1 MIDDTTQ
8 NKLVEQ
14 QAIQIDGGKE
24 FVENM
29 VGVSS
34 KVDKGPPSPSRDVP
48 AKIALARQIDRVGE
62 PVKSKEKAG
71 DASVSKGVG
80 DNRRL
85 KDIPAATIFSG
96 MLSTT
101 AGALKV
107 PTERDATAKKFDMA
121 QQQVNLAA
129 LAKSSTVELRASQV
143 VNLKV
148 TTDGDATGVKFLDGK
163 IATDGEAVAKNYTQ
177 LQEPM
182 TDQPST
188 GAQTDCFMII
198 NTGQTVAAISNVK
211 EVLHEDVKG
220 DNSDEDNE
228 EGWSSVTRKNKV
240 LSGMRSPDRTAGDK
254 KFCSVNAYEVLMV
267 DDQLTNAN
275 IEKESKNKEGQ
286 LVKKMNWQPQ
296 VEISLLNIVK

>member
-1 MIDDTTQ
+1 MSFDGKMIDDTTQ

-24 FVENM
+24 FVENR

-34 KVDKGPPSPSRDVP
+34 KVEKGPPPPSRDVP
-48 AKIALARQIDRVGE
+48 AKIALARLA
-62 PVKSKEKAG
+62 KAVDPIVAAYDNLANAKKIMADG
-71 DASVSKGVG
+71 QGSNSDADKLQAKT
-80 DNRRL
+80 N
-85 KDIPAATIFSG
+85 ATDAP
-96 MLSTT
+96 T
-101 AGALKV
+101 ATVLKV
-107 PTERDATAKKFDMA
+107 PTERDATAKKCDMA

-129 LAKSSTVELRASQV
+129 LAKSSTAEMRASQV

-148 TTDGDATGVKFLDGK
+148 TTDADATGVKFLDGK
-163 IATDGEAVAKNYTQ
+163 TATDGEAVAKNYTQ
-177 LQEPM
+177 LQEPI
-182 TDQPST
+182 TDQPSA
-188 GAQTDCFMII
+188 GAQTDSFMTV
-198 NTGQTVAAISNVK
+198 NTGQTVAAVSNVK

-240 LSGMRSPDRTAGDK
+240 SSEMRSPDRTAGDK

-275 IEKESKNKEGQ
+275 I
-286 LVKKMNWQPQ
+286 
-296 VEISLLNIVK
+296 